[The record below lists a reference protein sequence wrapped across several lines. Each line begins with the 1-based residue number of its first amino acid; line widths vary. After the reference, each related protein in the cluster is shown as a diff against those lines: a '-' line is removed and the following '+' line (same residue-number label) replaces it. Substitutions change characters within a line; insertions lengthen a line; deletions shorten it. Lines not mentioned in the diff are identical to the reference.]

1 MEHLLPYAA
10 AVLKLL
16 KGPVNYDVDPKEWD
30 LIVTYQNDLKKY
42 FEKIGLSLYTN
53 IDDGFSYLY
62 QASGEDD
69 SGLPRITRRIPL
81 PFDVTLLAVL
91 LRERLTEQSIEDV
104 NMGNLLKKD
113 GE

>member
-30 LIVTYQNDLKKY
+30 LIVTYQNDSKKY

-53 IDDGFSYLY
+53 IFLY
-62 QASGEDD
+62 
-69 SGLPRITRRIPL
+69 
-81 PFDVTLLAVL
+81 
-91 LRERLTEQSIEDV
+91 RLTLPCLQSFYE
-104 NMGNLLKKD
+104 KD
-113 GE
+113 